1 MYIRFIT
8 TEVIINMTRERF
20 TYYRCLNTINMLFE
34 QLRPFDVE
42 LTFNET
48 NFTYEYSLTIKS
60 SGERTNNSIGT

>member
-1 MYIRFIT
+1 MYIGFIT

-48 NFTYEYSLTIKS
+48 NFTYE
-60 SGERTNNSIGT
+60 